1 MIMENKIKIKKIFIG
16 LLIAFI
22 CSLCYILKLSLEL
35 SDTQESIKTIN
46 VEKQKTLLDLQSLK
60 ATYDLAIADKTKLS
74 DELIKERN
82 KVNDLMKKINEVGF
96 ALTTLKSYKT
106 EYLALQNKMKSLIA
120 QNEFLKKQNIILT
133 NQRDSTVVILG
144 ETKKYNEVLVG
155 ENQTLS
161 KTVEKA
167 SKLNIINLKTAA
179 YKIRNSGKQIATE
192 KASNTNILKISFTIA
207 GNEIAKSGDKTYYVQ
222 VIDSKI
228 NVIGEGKTIVFGD
241 DELTYSFAVK
251 VKYENKTIDVSED
264 LAWKNFESGIYFI
277 TIYDK
282 SDIVAKTSFTLK

>member
-1 MIMENKIKIKKIFIG
+1 MENKIKIKKIFIG

-22 CSLCYILKLSLEL
+22 CSLCYILKLSWDL
-35 SDTQESIKTIN
+35 SNTQEEVKTIAN
-46 VEKQKTLLDLQSLK
+46 QKQKTLLDLQSLK

-82 KVNDLMKKINEVGF
+82 KVSDLMKKINQVEF
-96 ALTTLKSYKT
+96 DPTTLKSYKT
-106 EYLALQNKMKSLIA
+106 QYLALQNKMKSLIA

-207 GNEIAKSGDKTYYVQ
+207 GNEIAKSGDKTYYIQ
-222 VIDSKI
+222 VIDNKI

-241 DELTYSFAVK
+241 DELTYSFAAK

-264 LAWKNFESGIYFI
+264 LAWKNFESGTYFI

>member
-1 MIMENKIKIKKIFIG
+1 MENKIKIKKIFIG

-96 ALTTLKSYKT
+96 DLTTLKSYKT

-207 GNEIAKSGDKTYYVQ
+207 GNEIAKSGDKTYYIQ

-228 NVIGEGKTIVFGD
+228 NVIGEGKIIVFGD
-241 DELTYSFAVK
+241 DELTYSFAAK

-264 LAWKNFESGIYFI
+264 LAWKNFESGTYFI